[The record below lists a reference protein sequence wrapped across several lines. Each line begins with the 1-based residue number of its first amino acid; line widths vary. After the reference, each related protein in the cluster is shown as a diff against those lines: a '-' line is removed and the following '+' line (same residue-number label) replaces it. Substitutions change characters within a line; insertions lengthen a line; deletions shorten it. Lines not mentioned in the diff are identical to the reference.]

1 MSDGD
6 AMREEFGEPRLSGHE
21 ALKRAR
27 ERMDD
32 AIIAPASGNPVGWA
46 EGLRDALDGLAVVLR
61 EHSEEA
67 EAPGGSLEEMAELAP
82 HLLFRINHARAE
94 HPALIRRT
102 VELREDA
109 ASQIAT
115 GQVETPRLRSDAGRL
130 QGDVRHHMAAG
141 VDLIFEAYDR
151 DLGGEG

>member
-1 MSDGD
+1 MSDGE
-6 AMREEFGEPRLSGHE
+6 AMREEFGGPRLSGHE

-32 AIIAPASGNPVGWA
+32 AIIAPAAGDRLAWA
-46 EGLRDALDGLAVVLR
+46 GGLRDALDGLAAVLR
-61 EHSEEA
+61 EHSETA
-67 EAPGGSLEEMAELAP
+67 EAPGGSLDEMAELAP
-82 HLLFRINHARAE
+82 HLNFRIDRARAE
-94 HPALIRRT
+94 HPSLIRRT
-102 VELREDA
+102 DELREDVA
-109 ASQIAT
+109 GQIAA
-115 GQVETPRLRSDAGRL
+115 GKVDAARLRSDAGRL